1 MPWREHFFRQGSSLP
16 LLSRRKPSGWA
27 KTKNIRKQDLFIIQ
41 IYSFMKQVYLSL
53 LLAGLTAAPAL
64 GQKTTVNAFP
74 KPLAPVANAGMK
86 APQFHLPS
94 AIDDKKKG
102 ITMYAGQRLDQSKH
116 RSWVKWQTG
125 DSFNFTKIY
134 EYIHHDKYNED
145 QQRGIYMGAYDSSN
159 DTYYAFF
166 NMHYTYGDMPM
177 ALAKVDM
184 LTGDTTNVFQFADLA
199 EPDVEQTAWYN
210 GRYKYAMAYDPV
222 NEVMYALGADY
233 ENGDPN
239 LGYTVLYE
247 VNLNATTLNDLFKK
261 VKDMD
266 GLYWD
271 FCFDTQG
278 NAWFAQKYGGS
289 DGIVKGTNLVKMD
302 GDFNRI
308 SEVKMQ
314 SEWGEDINSIYFS
327 TMYFDNSTGDLYYLP
342 CSDYGSTSLY
352 KVNPTTG
359 ISQSVAW
366 FNQGNHFT
374 GLYIP
379 YLTADNGAAPARV
392 SGLDAQADLNGAMKD
407 TIKWV
412 TPSKTWA
419 GDDLANLQS
428 VKIYRKNAGYATTE
442 LTKTADLIANSQL
455 LATVPA
461 TEKETAM
468 SWVDENPT
476 DGINT
481 YYVLAAND
489 KGNGV
494 IDSIRCYMGID
505 VPGAVGN
512 IMLEKNGTGV
522 NISWDAPE
530 KGANNGYIGT
540 EGLSY
545 KITRLPDSVVVA
557 ENVTDTKYTDNTLG
571 EQQSYSYT
579 VQAVNAKGAGA
590 IATSNPIMAGAALKT
605 PVSLAFDTQAD
616 ADRWST
622 NKMNNSIYFS
632 YAGGWS
638 DDYKCMIGYGTSTG
652 TVEGTLISPPLYLEE
667 GKTYRFTTD
676 FQADYFDD
684 AYFDLYV
691 GVGTNSESQDGAT
704 IIASR
709 EGEQYAEQYHR
720 EKYEDYFVAPASGT
734 YYYTLRVKTVDKY
747 NIFKLFGLK
756 VDYVAESDMA
766 ATSIDGVLEAVAQQ
780 ANECTVKV
788 RNLGSK
794 DQENYTVKLLMDNEG
809 KMVEVGSGTGTELLK
824 TGETADVKVS
834 FNPPYDGV
842 WDFYGVVVANGD
854 EVRTNDTTAVK
865 TLKVLE
871 AGSQGWTNIVTTGHK
886 EDLSSFGLFWN
897 DSENEYSQSVYYP
910 EEIKT
915 IKGGVIK
922 RIGWMYDGADN
933 LTDRSDPVD
942 VKIYLAHTDKK
953 SFAGE
958 GDLVLPSDR
967 ELVVEGQMV
976 FEPGKDHLI
985 SFALDTP
992 FEYNNEQNLAV
1003 ICEKSGTTGYNMCAL
1018 WHIYNNDWSTGY
1030 VERTLMNS
1038 GGYWSRPELP
1048 ILFLGIYDP
1057 TGVERVQL
1065 VGADVAYANG
1075 LLAFDQ
1081 VVNAEVYTVGGKLVS
1096 SFKGSSARLN
1106 LAKGMYVV
1114 RATAA
1119 DGQVMVK
1126 KINVK

>member
-1 MPWREHFFRQGSSLP
+1 
-16 LLSRRKPSGWA
+16 
-27 KTKNIRKQDLFIIQ
+27 
-41 IYSFMKQVYLSL
+41 MKQVYLSL
-53 LLAGLTAAPAL
+53 LLAGFTAAPAL

-86 APQFHLPS
+86 APQLHLPS

-271 FCFDTQG
+271 FCFDVQG
-278 NAWFAQKYGGS
+278 NAWFAQKYAGS

-379 YLTADNGAAPARV
+379 YLTADNAAAPARV

-632 YAGGWS
+632 YAGGWI

-652 TVEGTLISPPLYLEE
+652 TVEGTLISPALYLEE

-720 EKYEDYFVAPASGT
+720 EKYKDYFVAPASGT

-897 DSENEYSQSVYYP
+897 DSESEYSQSVYYP

-933 LTDRSDPVD
+933 LTDRSNPVD
-942 VKIYLAHTDKK
+942 VKIHLAHTDKK

-1003 ICEKSGTTGYNMCAL
+1003 ICEKSGTTGYNMCTL

>member
-1 MPWREHFFRQGSSLP
+1 
-16 LLSRRKPSGWA
+16 
-27 KTKNIRKQDLFIIQ
+27 
-41 IYSFMKQVYLSL
+41 MKQVYLSL

-222 NEVMYALGADY
+222 NDAMYALGADY

-247 VNLNATTLNDLFKK
+247 VNLNATTLNDLFTK

-271 FCFDTQG
+271 FCFDAQG
-278 NAWFAQKYGGS
+278 YAWFAQKYAGS

-302 GDFNRI
+302 GNFNRI

-359 ISQSVAW
+359 LSQSIAW

-428 VKIYRKNAGYATTE
+428 VKIYRKNAGFATTE

-468 SWVDENPT
+468 SWVDENPI

-505 VPGAVGN
+505 VPGAVSN

-522 NISWDAPE
+522 DISWTAPE

-545 KITRLPDSVVVA
+545 KITRLPDNVVVA

-571 EQQSYSYT
+571 EQQSYSYKI
-579 VQAVNAKGAGA
+579 QAVNTKGAGA
-590 IATSNPIMAGAALKT
+590 IATSDPIMAGSALKT
-605 PVSLAFDTQAD
+605 PISLVFDTQTD

-622 NKMNNSIYFS
+622 NKMNNSIYF
-632 YAGGWS
+632 YYGGGWS
-638 DDYKCMIGYGTSTG
+638 DDYKCMIGYGTSNG

-704 IIASR
+704 IIAKR

-756 VDYVAESDMA
+756 VDYVAENDMA

-794 DQENYTVKLLMDNEG
+794 NQENYTVKLLMDNEG
-809 KMVEVGSGTGTELLK
+809 KMVEVGTGTGNELLK
-824 TGETADVKVS
+824 IGETADVKVS

-865 TLKVLE
+865 TVKVLE

-886 EDLSSFGLFWN
+886 EGLSSFGLFWN
-897 DSENEYSQSVYYP
+897 DSESEYSQSVYYP

-933 LTDRSDPVD
+933 LTDRSNPVD

-985 SFALDTP
+985 SFSLDTP

-1018 WHIYNNDWSTGY
+1018 WHIYNDDWSTGY

>member
-1 MPWREHFFRQGSSLP
+1 
-16 LLSRRKPSGWA
+16 
-27 KTKNIRKQDLFIIQ
+27 
-41 IYSFMKQVYLSL
+41 MKQVYLSL

-199 EPDVEQTAWYN
+199 EPDVEQTVWYN

-247 VNLNATTLNDLFKK
+247 VNLNATTLNDLFSK

-271 FCFDTQG
+271 FCFDAQG
-278 NAWFAQKYGGS
+278 NAWFAQKYAGS

-302 GDFNRI
+302 GNFNRI

-359 ISQSVAW
+359 LSQSIAW

-468 SWVDENPT
+468 SWVDENPI

-505 VPGAVGN
+505 VPGAVSN
-512 IMLEKNGTGV
+512 IMLENNGTGV
-522 NISWDAPE
+522 DISWTAPE

-545 KITRLPDSVVVA
+545 KITRLPDNVVVA

-579 VQAVNAKGAGA
+579 IQAVNAKGAGA
-590 IATSNPIMAGAALKT
+590 IATSDPIMAGSALKT
-605 PVSLAFDTQAD
+605 PISLAFDTQTD

-622 NKMNNSIYFS
+622 NKMSNSIYFY

-638 DDYKCMIGYGTSTG
+638 DDYKCMIGYGTSNG

-676 FQADYFDD
+676 FQADFFED

-704 IIASR
+704 IIAKR

-794 DQENYTVKLLMDNEG
+794 NQENYTVKLLMDNEG
-809 KMVEVGSGTGTELLK
+809 KMVEVGTGTGTELLK

-865 TLKVLE
+865 TVKVLE

-897 DSENEYSQSVYYP
+897 DSESEYSQSVYYP

-915 IKGGVIK
+915 IKGGIIK

-933 LTDRSDPVD
+933 LTDRSNPVD

-985 SFALDTP
+985 SFSLDTP

>member
-1 MPWREHFFRQGSSLP
+1 
-16 LLSRRKPSGWA
+16 
-27 KTKNIRKQDLFIIQ
+27 
-41 IYSFMKQVYLSL
+41 MKQVYLSL

-166 NMHYTYGDMPM
+166 NMHYTFGDMPM

-271 FCFDTQG
+271 FCFDVQG

-359 ISQSVAW
+359 ISQNVAW

-505 VPGAVGN
+505 VPGAVSN

-522 NISWDAPE
+522 DISWTAPE

-590 IATSNPIMAGAALKT
+590 IATSNPIMAGSALKT
-605 PVSLAFDTQAD
+605 PVSLAFDTQTD

-622 NKMNNSIYFS
+622 NKMNNSIYFY

-638 DDYKCMIGYGTSTG
+638 DDYKCMIGYGTTTG

-676 FQADYFDD
+676 FQADFFDD

-709 EGEQYAEQYHR
+709 EGEQYAEPYHR

-756 VDYVAESDMA
+756 VDYVAENDMA

-854 EVRTNDTTAVK
+854 EVRANDTTAVK

-897 DSENEYSQSVYYP
+897 DSESEYSQSVYYP

-942 VKIYLAHTDKK
+942 VKIHLAHTDKK

>member
-1 MPWREHFFRQGSSLP
+1 
-16 LLSRRKPSGWA
+16 
-27 KTKNIRKQDLFIIQ
+27 
-41 IYSFMKQVYLSL
+41 MKQVYLSL

-86 APQFHLPS
+86 APQLHLPS
-94 AIDDKKKG
+94 AIDDKTKG

-247 VNLNATTLNDLFKK
+247 VNLNATTLNDLFSK

-271 FCFDTQG
+271 FCFDAQG

-302 GDFNRI
+302 GNFNRI

-419 GDDLANLQS
+419 GDDLANLQT

-468 SWVDENPT
+468 SWVDENPI

-505 VPGAVGN
+505 VPGAVSN

-545 KITRLPDSVVVA
+545 KITRLPDNVVVA
-557 ENVTDTKYTDNTLG
+557 ENVTETKYTDNTLG

-579 VQAVNAKGAGA
+579 IQAVNAKGAGA

-605 PVSLAFDTQAD
+605 PISLAFDTQAD

-622 NKMNNSIYFS
+622 NKMNNSIYFY

-854 EVRTNDTTAVK
+854 EVRANDTTAVK

-897 DSENEYSQSVYYP
+897 DSESEYSQSVYYP

>member
-1 MPWREHFFRQGSSLP
+1 
-16 LLSRRKPSGWA
+16 
-27 KTKNIRKQDLFIIQ
+27 
-41 IYSFMKQVYLSL
+41 MKQVYLSL

-145 QQRGIYMGAYDSSN
+145 QQRGIYMGAYDSSD

-247 VNLNATTLNDLFKK
+247 VNLNATTLNDLFSK

-271 FCFDTQG
+271 FCFDAQG

-302 GDFNRI
+302 GNFNRI

-392 SGLDAQADLNGAMKD
+392 LGLDAQADLNGAMKD

-468 SWVDENPT
+468 SWVDENPI

-505 VPGAVGN
+505 VPGAVSN

-522 NISWDAPE
+522 DISWTAPE

-545 KITRLPDSVVVA
+545 KITRLPDNVVVA

-579 VQAVNAKGAGA
+579 IQAVNAKGAGA
-590 IATSNPIMAGAALKT
+590 IATSDPIMAGSALKT
-605 PVSLAFDTQAD
+605 PVSLAFDTQTD

-622 NKMNNSIYFS
+622 NKMNNSIYFY

-638 DDYKCMIGYGTSTG
+638 DDYKCMIGYGTSNG

-676 FQADYFDD
+676 FQADFFED

-704 IIASR
+704 IIAKR

-794 DQENYTVKLLMDNEG
+794 NQENYTVKLLMDNEG
-809 KMVEVGSGTGTELLK
+809 KMVEVGTGTGTELLK

-897 DSENEYSQSVYYP
+897 DSESEYSQSVYYP

-915 IKGGVIK
+915 IKGGIIK

-933 LTDRSDPVD
+933 LTDRSNPVD

-985 SFALDTP
+985 SFSLDTP

>member
-1 MPWREHFFRQGSSLP
+1 
-16 LLSRRKPSGWA
+16 
-27 KTKNIRKQDLFIIQ
+27 
-41 IYSFMKQVYLSL
+41 MKQVYLSL

-102 ITMYAGQRLDQSKH
+102 ITMYAGQRLDQGKH

-166 NMHYTYGDMPM
+166 NMHYTFGDMPM

-222 NEVMYALGADY
+222 QKVMYALGADY

-247 VNLNATTLNDLFKK
+247 VNLNATTLNDLFTK

-366 FNQGNHFT
+366 FYQGNHFT

-419 GDDLANLQS
+419 GDDLANLQT

-455 LATVPA
+455 LAAVPA

-632 YAGGWS
+632 YAGGWI
-638 DDYKCMIGYGTSTG
+638 DDNKCMIGYGTSTG

-854 EVRTNDTTAVK
+854 EVRANDTTAVK

-897 DSENEYSQSVYYP
+897 DSESEYSQSVYYP

-933 LTDRSDPVD
+933 LTDRSNPVD

-1038 GGYWSRPELP
+1038 GGYWSRAELP

>member
-1 MPWREHFFRQGSSLP
+1 
-16 LLSRRKPSGWA
+16 
-27 KTKNIRKQDLFIIQ
+27 
-41 IYSFMKQVYLSL
+41 MKQVYLSL

-352 KVNPTTG
+352 KVNSTTG

-419 GDDLANLQS
+419 GDDLANLQT

-522 NISWDAPE
+522 DISWTAPE

-605 PVSLAFDTQAD
+605 PVSLAFDTQTD

-622 NKMNNSIYFS
+622 NKMNNSIYFY

-638 DDYKCMIGYGTSTG
+638 DDYKCMIGYGTTTG

-676 FQADYFDD
+676 FQADFFDD

-709 EGEQYAEQYHR
+709 EGEQYAEPYHR

-854 EVRTNDTTAVK
+854 EVRANDTTAVK

-897 DSENEYSQSVYYP
+897 DSESEYSQSVYYP

-933 LTDRSDPVD
+933 LTDRSNPVD

-1003 ICEKSGTTGYNMCAL
+1003 ICEKSGTTGYNMCTL

>member
-1 MPWREHFFRQGSSLP
+1 
-16 LLSRRKPSGWA
+16 
-27 KTKNIRKQDLFIIQ
+27 
-41 IYSFMKQVYLSL
+41 MKQVYLSL

-145 QQRGIYMGAYDSSN
+145 QQRGIYMGAYDTSN

-222 NEVMYALGADY
+222 NKAMYALGADY

-239 LGYTVLYE
+239 LGYTVLYQ
-247 VNLNATTLNDLFKK
+247 VNLNATTLNDLFSK
-261 VKDMD
+261 VMDMD

-271 FCFDTQG
+271 FCFDAQG
-278 NAWFAQKYGGS
+278 NAWFAQKYAGS

-302 GDFNRI
+302 GNFNRI

-342 CSDYGSTSLY
+342 CSDHGSTSLY

-419 GDDLANLQS
+419 GDDLANLQT

-540 EGLSY
+540 EVLSY

-571 EQQSYSYT
+571 EQRSYSYT

-632 YAGGWS
+632 YAGGWC

-747 NIFKLFGLK
+747 NIFKFFGLK

-854 EVRTNDTTAVK
+854 EVRANDTTAVK

-897 DSENEYSQSVYYP
+897 DSESEYSQSVYYP

-933 LTDRSDPVD
+933 LTDRSNPVD

>member
-1 MPWREHFFRQGSSLP
+1 
-16 LLSRRKPSGWA
+16 
-27 KTKNIRKQDLFIIQ
+27 
-41 IYSFMKQVYLSL
+41 MKQVYLSL

-86 APQFHLPS
+86 APQLHLPS

-166 NMHYTYGDMPM
+166 NMHYTFGDMPM

-271 FCFDTQG
+271 FCFDVQG
-278 NAWFAQKYGGS
+278 NAWFAQKYAGS

-522 NISWDAPE
+522 DISWTAPE

-605 PVSLAFDTQAD
+605 PVSLAFDTQTD

-622 NKMNNSIYFS
+622 NKMNNSIYFY

-638 DDYKCMIGYGTSTG
+638 DDYKCMIGYGTTTG

-676 FQADYFDD
+676 FQADFFDD

-709 EGEQYAEQYHR
+709 EGEQYAEPYHR

-854 EVRTNDTTAVK
+854 DVRANDTTAVK

-897 DSENEYSQSVYYP
+897 DSESEYSQSVYYP

-933 LTDRSDPVD
+933 LTDRSNPVD

-953 SFAGE
+953 SFAGV

-1003 ICEKSGTTGYNMCAL
+1003 ICEKSGTTGYNMCTL

>member
-1 MPWREHFFRQGSSLP
+1 
-16 LLSRRKPSGWA
+16 
-27 KTKNIRKQDLFIIQ
+27 
-41 IYSFMKQVYLSL
+41 MKQVYLSL

-145 QQRGIYMGAYDSSN
+145 QQRGIYMGAYDSSD

-239 LGYTVLYE
+239 LGYTVLYA
-247 VNLNATTLNDLFKK
+247 VNLNATTLNDLFSK

-271 FCFDTQG
+271 FCFDAQG

-302 GDFNRI
+302 GNFNRI

-461 TEKETAM
+461 TEKKTAM
-468 SWVDENPT
+468 SWVDENPI

-505 VPGAVGN
+505 VPGAVSN

-522 NISWDAPE
+522 DISWTAPE

-545 KITRLPDSVVVA
+545 KITRLPDNVVVA

-579 VQAVNAKGAGA
+579 IQAVNAKGAGA
-590 IATSNPIMAGAALKT
+590 IATSDPIMAGSALKT
-605 PVSLAFDTQAD
+605 PISLAFDTQTD

-622 NKMNNSIYFS
+622 NKMSNSIYFY

-638 DDYKCMIGYGTSTG
+638 DDYKCMIGYGTSNG

-676 FQADYFDD
+676 FQADFFED

-704 IIASR
+704 IIAKR

-794 DQENYTVKLLMDNEG
+794 NQENYTVKLLMDNEG
-809 KMVEVGSGTGTELLK
+809 KMVEVGTGTGTELLK

-865 TLKVLE
+865 TVKVLE

-897 DSENEYSQSVYYP
+897 DSESEYSQSVYYP

-915 IKGGVIK
+915 IKGGIIK

-933 LTDRSDPVD
+933 LTDRSNPVD

-985 SFALDTP
+985 SFSLDTP

>member
-1 MPWREHFFRQGSSLP
+1 
-16 LLSRRKPSGWA
+16 
-27 KTKNIRKQDLFIIQ
+27 
-41 IYSFMKQVYLSL
+41 MKQVYLSL

-166 NMHYTYGDMPM
+166 NMHYTFGDMPM

-271 FCFDTQG
+271 FCFDVQG
-278 NAWFAQKYGGS
+278 NAWFAQKYAGS

-379 YLTADNGAAPARV
+379 YLTADNAAAPARV
-392 SGLDAQADLNGAMKD
+392 SGLDAQADLNGAMND

-419 GDDLANLQS
+419 GDDLANLQT

-522 NISWDAPE
+522 DISWTAPE

-605 PVSLAFDTQAD
+605 PVSLAFDTQTD

-622 NKMNNSIYFS
+622 NKMNNSIYFY

-638 DDYKCMIGYGTSTG
+638 DDFKCMIGYGTTTG

-676 FQADYFDD
+676 FQADFFDD

-709 EGEQYAEQYHR
+709 EGEQYAEPYHR

-854 EVRTNDTTAVK
+854 DVRANDTTAVK

-897 DSENEYSQSVYYP
+897 DSESEYSQSVYYP

-933 LTDRSDPVD
+933 LTDRSNPVD
-942 VKIYLAHTDKK
+942 VKIHLAHTDKK

>member
-1 MPWREHFFRQGSSLP
+1 
-16 LLSRRKPSGWA
+16 
-27 KTKNIRKQDLFIIQ
+27 
-41 IYSFMKQVYLSL
+41 MKQVYLSL

-166 NMHYTYGDMPM
+166 NMHYTFGDMPM

-419 GDDLANLQS
+419 GDDLANLQT

-494 IDSIRCYMGID
+494 IDSIRCYMGLD

-571 EQQSYSYT
+571 ELQSYSYT

-652 TVEGTLISPPLYLEE
+652 TVEGTLISPALYLEE

-854 EVRTNDTTAVK
+854 EVRANDTTAVK

-897 DSENEYSQSVYYP
+897 DSESEYSQSVYYP

-953 SFAGE
+953 SFAGV

>member
-1 MPWREHFFRQGSSLP
+1 
-16 LLSRRKPSGWA
+16 
-27 KTKNIRKQDLFIIQ
+27 
-41 IYSFMKQVYLSL
+41 MKQVYLSL

-145 QQRGIYMGAYDSSN
+145 QQRGIYMGAYDTSN

-199 EPDVEQTAWYN
+199 EPDVEQTVWYN

-271 FCFDTQG
+271 FCFDAQG

-342 CSDYGSTSLY
+342 CSDNGSTSLY

-419 GDDLANLQS
+419 GDDLANLQT

-540 EGLSY
+540 ERLSY

-632 YAGGWS
+632 YAGGWI

-854 EVRTNDTTAVK
+854 DVRTNDTTAVK

-897 DSENEYSQSVYYP
+897 DSESEYSQSVYYP

-933 LTDRSDPVD
+933 LTDRSNPVD

>member
-1 MPWREHFFRQGSSLP
+1 
-16 LLSRRKPSGWA
+16 
-27 KTKNIRKQDLFIIQ
+27 
-41 IYSFMKQVYLSL
+41 MKQVYLSL

-166 NMHYTYGDMPM
+166 NMHYTFGDMPM

-239 LGYTVLYE
+239 LGYTVLYT

-271 FCFDTQG
+271 FCFDVQG

-366 FNQGNHFT
+366 FNQRNHFT

-419 GDDLANLQS
+419 GDDLANLQT

-505 VPGAVGN
+505 VPGAVSN

-522 NISWDAPE
+522 NISWTAPE

-590 IATSNPIMAGAALKT
+590 IATSNPILAGAALKT

-632 YAGGWS
+632 YAGGWI

-854 EVRTNDTTAVK
+854 EVRANDTTAVK

-897 DSENEYSQSVYYP
+897 DSESEYSQSVYYP

-953 SFAGE
+953 SFAGG

>member
-1 MPWREHFFRQGSSLP
+1 
-16 LLSRRKPSGWA
+16 
-27 KTKNIRKQDLFIIQ
+27 
-41 IYSFMKQVYLSL
+41 MKQVYLSL

-199 EPDVEQTAWYN
+199 KPDVEQTVWYN

-247 VNLNATTLNDLFKK
+247 VNLNATTLNDLFTK

-271 FCFDTQG
+271 FCFDAQG
-278 NAWFAQKYGGS
+278 NAWFAQKYAGS

-359 ISQSVAW
+359 LSQSIAW

-428 VKIYRKNAGYATTE
+428 VKIYRKNAGFATTE

-468 SWVDENPT
+468 SWVDENPI

-505 VPGAVGN
+505 VPGAVSN

-522 NISWDAPE
+522 DISWTAPE

-545 KITRLPDSVVVA
+545 KITRLPDNVVVA

-571 EQQSYSYT
+571 EQQSYSYKI
-579 VQAVNAKGAGA
+579 QAVNAKGAGA
-590 IATSNPIMAGAALKT
+590 IATSDPIMAGSALKT
-605 PVSLAFDTQAD
+605 PISLAFDTQTD

-622 NKMNNSIYFS
+622 NKMNNSIYF
-632 YAGGWS
+632 YYGGGWS
-638 DDYKCMIGYGTSTG
+638 DDYKCMIGYGTSNG

-704 IIASR
+704 IIAKR

-756 VDYVAESDMA
+756 VDYVAENDMA

-809 KMVEVGSGTGTELLK
+809 KMVEVGTGTGTELLK

-865 TLKVLE
+865 TVKVLE

-886 EDLSSFGLFWN
+886 EGLSSFGLFWN
-897 DSENEYSQSVYYP
+897 DSESEYSQSVYYP

-915 IKGGVIK
+915 IKGGIIK

-933 LTDRSDPVD
+933 LTDRSNPVD

-985 SFALDTP
+985 SFSLDTP

-1018 WHIYNNDWSTGY
+1018 WHIYNDDWSTGY

-1119 DGQVMVK
+1119 DGKVMVK

>member
-1 MPWREHFFRQGSSLP
+1 
-16 LLSRRKPSGWA
+16 
-27 KTKNIRKQDLFIIQ
+27 
-41 IYSFMKQVYLSL
+41 MKQVYLSL

-86 APQFHLPS
+86 APQLHLPS

-271 FCFDTQG
+271 FCFDVQG
-278 NAWFAQKYGGS
+278 NAWFAQKYAGS

-379 YLTADNGAAPARV
+379 YLTADNAAAPARV
-392 SGLDAQADLNGAMKD
+392 SGLDAQADLNGAMND

-419 GDDLANLQS
+419 GDDLANLQT

-522 NISWDAPE
+522 DISWTAPE

-605 PVSLAFDTQAD
+605 PVSLAFDTQTD

-622 NKMNNSIYFS
+622 NKMNNSIYFY

-638 DDYKCMIGYGTSTG
+638 DDYKCMIGYGTTTG

-676 FQADYFDD
+676 FQADFFDD

-709 EGEQYAEQYHR
+709 EGEQYAELYHR

-854 EVRTNDTTAVK
+854 DVRANDTTAVK

-897 DSENEYSQSVYYP
+897 DSESEYSQSVYYP

-933 LTDRSDPVD
+933 LTDRSNPVD

-953 SFAGE
+953 SFAGV

>member
-1 MPWREHFFRQGSSLP
+1 
-16 LLSRRKPSGWA
+16 
-27 KTKNIRKQDLFIIQ
+27 
-41 IYSFMKQVYLSL
+41 MKQVYFSL

-86 APQFHLPS
+86 APQLHLPS

-159 DTYYAFF
+159 ETYYAFF

-366 FNQGNHFT
+366 FNQRNHFT

-419 GDDLANLQS
+419 GDDLANLQT

-505 VPGAVGN
+505 VPGAVSN

-522 NISWDAPE
+522 DISWTAPE

-605 PVSLAFDTQAD
+605 PVSLAFDTQTD

-622 NKMNNSIYFS
+622 NKMNNSIDFY

-638 DDYKCMIGYGTSTG
+638 DDYKCMIGYGTTTG
-652 TVEGTLISPPLYLEE
+652 TVEGTLISPSLYLEE

-676 FQADYFDD
+676 FQADFFDD

-709 EGEQYAEQYHR
+709 EGEQYAEPYHR

-854 EVRTNDTTAVK
+854 EVRANDTTTVK

-897 DSENEYSQSVYYP
+897 DSESEYSQSVYYP

-953 SFAGE
+953 SFAGA

-1030 VERTLMNS
+1030 VERTLMKS
-1038 GGYWSRPELP
+1038 GGYWSRAELP

>member
-1 MPWREHFFRQGSSLP
+1 
-16 LLSRRKPSGWA
+16 
-27 KTKNIRKQDLFIIQ
+27 
-41 IYSFMKQVYLSL
+41 MKQVYLSL

-222 NEVMYALGADY
+222 NDAMYALGADY

-247 VNLNATTLNDLFKK
+247 VNLNATTLNDLFTK

-271 FCFDTQG
+271 FCFDAQG
-278 NAWFAQKYGGS
+278 YAWFAQKYAGS

-302 GDFNRI
+302 GNFNRI

-359 ISQSVAW
+359 LSQSIAW

-428 VKIYRKNAGYATTE
+428 VKIYRKNAGFATTE

-468 SWVDENPT
+468 SWVDENPI

-505 VPGAVGN
+505 VPGAVSN

-522 NISWDAPE
+522 DISWTAPE

-545 KITRLPDSVVVA
+545 KITRLPDNVVVA

-571 EQQSYSYT
+571 EQQSYSYKI
-579 VQAVNAKGAGA
+579 QAVNAKGAGA
-590 IATSNPIMAGAALKT
+590 IATSDPIMAGSALKT
-605 PVSLAFDTQAD
+605 PISLAFDTQTD

-622 NKMNNSIYFS
+622 NKMNNSIYF
-632 YAGGWS
+632 YYGGGWS
-638 DDYKCMIGYGTSTG
+638 DDYKCMIGYGTSNG

-704 IIASR
+704 IIAKR

-794 DQENYTVKLLMDNEG
+794 NQENYTVKLLMDNEG
-809 KMVEVGSGTGTELLK
+809 KMVEVGTGTGTELLK
-824 TGETADVKVS
+824 IGETADVKVS

-865 TLKVLE
+865 TVKVLE

-886 EDLSSFGLFWN
+886 EGLSSFGLFWN
-897 DSENEYSQSVYYP
+897 DSESEYSQSVYYP

-933 LTDRSDPVD
+933 LTDRSNPVD

-958 GDLVLPSDR
+958 VDLVLPSDR

-985 SFALDTP
+985 SFSLDTP

-1018 WHIYNNDWSTGY
+1018 WHIYNDDWSTGY

>member
-1 MPWREHFFRQGSSLP
+1 
-16 LLSRRKPSGWA
+16 
-27 KTKNIRKQDLFIIQ
+27 
-41 IYSFMKQVYLSL
+41 MKQVYLSL

-222 NEVMYALGADY
+222 NDAMYALGADY

-247 VNLNATTLNDLFKK
+247 VNLNATTLNDLFTK

-271 FCFDTQG
+271 FCFDAQG
-278 NAWFAQKYGGS
+278 NAWFAQKYAGS

-302 GDFNRI
+302 GNFNRI

-359 ISQSVAW
+359 LSQSIAW

-455 LATVPA
+455 LVTVPA

-468 SWVDENPT
+468 SWVDENPI

-505 VPGAVGN
+505 VPGAVSN

-522 NISWDAPE
+522 NISWTAPE

-545 KITRLPDSVVVA
+545 KITRLPDNVVVA

-579 VQAVNAKGAGA
+579 IQAVNAKGAGA
-590 IATSNPIMAGAALKT
+590 IATSDPIMAGAALKT
-605 PVSLAFDTQAD
+605 PISLTFDTQAD

-622 NKMNNSIYFS
+622 NKMNNSIYF
-632 YAGGWS
+632 YYGGGWS
-638 DDYKCMIGYGTSTG
+638 DDYKCMIGYGTSNG

-704 IIASR
+704 IIAKR

-756 VDYVAESDMA
+756 VDYVAENDMA

-794 DQENYTVKLLMDNEG
+794 NQENYTVKLLMDNEG

-824 TGETADVKVS
+824 IGETADVKVS

-865 TLKVLE
+865 TVKVLE

-886 EDLSSFGLFWN
+886 EGLSSFGLFWN
-897 DSENEYSQSVYYP
+897 DSESEYSQSVYYP

-915 IKGGVIK
+915 IKGGIIK

-933 LTDRSDPVD
+933 LTDRSNPVD

-985 SFALDTP
+985 SFSLDTP

-1018 WHIYNNDWSTGY
+1018 WHIYNDDWSTGY

>member
-1 MPWREHFFRQGSSLP
+1 
-16 LLSRRKPSGWA
+16 
-27 KTKNIRKQDLFIIQ
+27 
-41 IYSFMKQVYLSL
+41 MKQVFLSL

-271 FCFDTQG
+271 FCFDVQG
-278 NAWFAQKYGGS
+278 NAWFAQKYAGS

-379 YLTADNGAAPARV
+379 YLTADNAAAPARV
-392 SGLDAQADLNGAMKD
+392 SGLDAQADLNGAMND

-419 GDDLANLQS
+419 GDDLANLQT

-505 VPGAVGN
+505 VPGAVSN

-522 NISWDAPE
+522 DISWTAPE

-571 EQQSYSYT
+571 EQQSYSYKI
-579 VQAVNAKGAGA
+579 QAVNAKGAGA
-590 IATSNPIMAGAALKT
+590 IATSDPIMAGSALKT
-605 PVSLAFDTQAD
+605 PISLAFDTQTD

-622 NKMNNSIYFS
+622 NKMKNSIYF
-632 YAGGWS
+632 YYGGGWI
-638 DDYKCMIGYGTSTG
+638 DDYKCMIGYGTSNG

-676 FQADYFDD
+676 FQADFFDD

-691 GVGTNSESQDGAT
+691 GVGTNSESQDDAT

-709 EGEQYAEQYHR
+709 EGEQYAEPYHR

-756 VDYVAESDMA
+756 VDYVAENDMA
-766 ATSIDGVLEAVAQQ
+766 AMSIDGVLEAVAQQ

-809 KMVEVGSGTGTELLK
+809 KMVEVGTGTGNELLK

-865 TLKVLE
+865 TVKVLE

-886 EDLSSFGLFWN
+886 EGLSSFGLFWN
-897 DSENEYSQSVYYP
+897 DSESEYSQSVYYP

-933 LTDRSDPVD
+933 LTDRSNPVD
-942 VKIYLAHTDKK
+942 VKIHLAHTDKK

-985 SFALDTP
+985 SFSLDTP

-1018 WHIYNNDWSTGY
+1018 WHIYNDDWSTGY

>member
-1 MPWREHFFRQGSSLP
+1 
-16 LLSRRKPSGWA
+16 
-27 KTKNIRKQDLFIIQ
+27 
-41 IYSFMKQVYLSL
+41 MKQVYLSL

-166 NMHYTYGDMPM
+166 NMHYTFGDMPM

-247 VNLNATTLNDLFKK
+247 VNLNATTLNDLFSK

-271 FCFDTQG
+271 FCFDAQG

-302 GDFNRI
+302 GNFNRI

-419 GDDLANLQS
+419 GDDLANLQT

-616 ADRWST
+616 ADHWST

-652 TVEGTLISPPLYLEE
+652 TVEGTLISPSLYLEE

-842 WDFYGVVVANGD
+842 WDFYGVVVASGD
-854 EVRTNDTTAVK
+854 EVRANDTTAVK

-897 DSENEYSQSVYYP
+897 DSESEYSQSVYYP

-933 LTDRSDPVD
+933 LTDRSNPVD
-942 VKIYLAHTDKK
+942 VKIHLAHTDKK

-1038 GGYWSRPELP
+1038 GGYWSRAELP

>member
-1 MPWREHFFRQGSSLP
+1 
-16 LLSRRKPSGWA
+16 
-27 KTKNIRKQDLFIIQ
+27 
-41 IYSFMKQVYLSL
+41 MKQVYLSL

-74 KPLAPVANAGMK
+74 KPLAPVTNAGMK

-145 QQRGIYMGAYDSSN
+145 QQRGIYMGAYDSSD

-222 NEVMYALGADY
+222 NKVMYALGADY

-247 VNLNATTLNDLFKK
+247 VNLNATTLNDLFTK
-261 VKDMD
+261 VMDMD

-271 FCFDTQG
+271 FCFDAQG
-278 NAWFAQKYGGS
+278 NAWFAQKYAGS

-359 ISQSVAW
+359 LSQSIAW

-419 GDDLANLQS
+419 GDDLANLQT

-468 SWVDENPT
+468 SWVDENPI

-505 VPGAVGN
+505 VPGAVSN

-522 NISWDAPE
+522 NISWTAPE

-545 KITRLPDSVVVA
+545 KITRLPDNVVVA

-579 VQAVNAKGAGA
+579 IQAVNAKGAGA
-590 IATSNPIMAGAALKT
+590 IATSDPIMAGAALKT
-605 PVSLAFDTQAD
+605 PISLAFDTQAD

-622 NKMNNSIYFS
+622 NKMNNSIYF
-632 YAGGWS
+632 YYGGGWS
-638 DDYKCMIGYGTSTG
+638 DDYKCMIGYGTSNG

-704 IIASR
+704 IIAKR

-756 VDYVAESDMA
+756 VDYVAENDMA

-809 KMVEVGSGTGTELLK
+809 KMVEVGTGTGTELLK

-865 TLKVLE
+865 TVKVLE

-886 EDLSSFGLFWN
+886 EGLSSFGLFWN
-897 DSENEYSQSVYYP
+897 DSESEYSQSVYYP

-933 LTDRSDPVD
+933 LTDRSNPVD

-985 SFALDTP
+985 SFSLDTP

-1018 WHIYNNDWSTGY
+1018 WHIYNDDWSTGY

>member
-1 MPWREHFFRQGSSLP
+1 
-16 LLSRRKPSGWA
+16 
-27 KTKNIRKQDLFIIQ
+27 
-41 IYSFMKQVYLSL
+41 MKQVYLSL

-199 EPDVEQTAWYN
+199 KPDVEQTAWYN

-247 VNLNATTLNDLFKK
+247 VNLNATTLNDLFTK

-271 FCFDTQG
+271 FCFDAQG
-278 NAWFAQKYGGS
+278 NAWFAQKYAGS

-359 ISQSVAW
+359 LSQSIAW

-428 VKIYRKNAGYATTE
+428 VKIYRKNAGFATTE

-468 SWVDENPT
+468 SWVDENPI

-505 VPGAVGN
+505 VPGAVSN

-522 NISWDAPE
+522 DISWTAPE

-545 KITRLPDSVVVA
+545 KITRLPDNVVVA

-571 EQQSYSYT
+571 EQQSYSYKI
-579 VQAVNAKGAGA
+579 QAVNAKGAGA
-590 IATSNPIMAGAALKT
+590 IATSDPIMAGSALKT
-605 PVSLAFDTQAD
+605 PISLAFDTQTD

-622 NKMNNSIYFS
+622 NKMNNSIYF
-632 YAGGWS
+632 YYGGGWS
-638 DDYKCMIGYGTSTG
+638 DDYKCMIGYGTSNG

-704 IIASR
+704 IIAKR

-756 VDYVAESDMA
+756 VDYVAENDMA

-809 KMVEVGSGTGTELLK
+809 KMVEVGTGTGTELLK

-865 TLKVLE
+865 TVKVLE

-886 EDLSSFGLFWN
+886 EGLSSFGLFWN
-897 DSENEYSQSVYYP
+897 DSESEYSQSVYYP

-915 IKGGVIK
+915 IKGGIIK

-933 LTDRSDPVD
+933 LTDRSNPVD

-985 SFALDTP
+985 SFSLDTP

-1018 WHIYNNDWSTGY
+1018 WHIYNDDWSTGY

>member
-1 MPWREHFFRQGSSLP
+1 
-16 LLSRRKPSGWA
+16 
-27 KTKNIRKQDLFIIQ
+27 
-41 IYSFMKQVYLSL
+41 MKQVYLSL

-419 GDDLANLQS
+419 GDDLANLQT

-442 LTKTADLIANSQL
+442 LTKTAGLIANSQL

-481 YYVLAAND
+481 YYVLAANE

-505 VPGAVGN
+505 VPGAVSN

-854 EVRTNDTTAVK
+854 EVRANDTTAVK

-897 DSENEYSQSVYYP
+897 DSESEYSQSVYYP

-953 SFAGE
+953 SFAGV

>member
-1 MPWREHFFRQGSSLP
+1 
-16 LLSRRKPSGWA
+16 
-27 KTKNIRKQDLFIIQ
+27 
-41 IYSFMKQVYLSL
+41 MKQVYLSL

-166 NMHYTYGDMPM
+166 NMHYTFGDMPM

-222 NEVMYALGADY
+222 KEVMYALGADY

-247 VNLNATTLNDLFKK
+247 VNLNATTLNDLFTK

-302 GDFNRI
+302 GEFNRI

-366 FNQGNHFT
+366 FNQRNHFT

-419 GDDLANLQS
+419 GDDLANLQT

-632 YAGGWS
+632 YAGGWI

-652 TVEGTLISPPLYLEE
+652 TVEGTLISPTLYLEE

-854 EVRTNDTTAVK
+854 EVRANDTTAVK

-897 DSENEYSQSVYYP
+897 DSESEYSQSVYYP

-933 LTDRSDPVD
+933 LTDRSNPVD

-953 SFAGE
+953 SFAGG

-1048 ILFLGIYDP
+1048 ILYLGIYDP

>member
-1 MPWREHFFRQGSSLP
+1 
-16 LLSRRKPSGWA
+16 
-27 KTKNIRKQDLFIIQ
+27 
-41 IYSFMKQVYLSL
+41 MKQVYLSL

-166 NMHYTYGDMPM
+166 NVHYTYGDMPM

-247 VNLNATTLNDLFKK
+247 VNLNATTLNDLFSK

-271 FCFDTQG
+271 FCFDAQG

-302 GDFNRI
+302 GNFNRI

-468 SWVDENPT
+468 SWVDENPI

-522 NISWDAPE
+522 NISWTAPE

-579 VQAVNAKGAGA
+579 VLAVNAKGAGA
-590 IATSNPIMAGAALKT
+590 IATSDPIMAGSALKT
-605 PVSLAFDTQAD
+605 PISLAFDTQAD

-854 EVRTNDTTAVK
+854 EVRANDTTAVK

-897 DSENEYSQSVYYP
+897 DSESEYSQSVYYP

-933 LTDRSDPVD
+933 LTDRSNPVD

-1065 VGADVAYANG
+1065 VGANVAYANG

>member
-1 MPWREHFFRQGSSLP
+1 
-16 LLSRRKPSGWA
+16 
-27 KTKNIRKQDLFIIQ
+27 
-41 IYSFMKQVYLSL
+41 MKQVYLSL

-86 APQFHLPS
+86 APQLHLPS

-102 ITMYAGQRLDQSKH
+102 ITMYAGQRLDQSKR

-166 NMHYTYGDMPM
+166 NMHYTFGDMPM

-199 EPDVEQTAWYN
+199 EPDLEQTAWYN

-233 ENGDPN
+233 ENGNPN

-522 NISWDAPE
+522 DISWTAPE

-545 KITRLPDSVVVA
+545 KITRLPDNVVVA

-579 VQAVNAKGAGA
+579 IQAVNAKGAGA
-590 IATSNPIMAGAALKT
+590 IATSDPVMAGSALKT
-605 PVSLAFDTQAD
+605 PISLAFDTQTD

-622 NKMNNSIYFS
+622 NKMSNSIYFY

-638 DDYKCMIGYGTSTG
+638 DDYKCMIGYGTSNG
-652 TVEGTLISPPLYLEE
+652 TVEGTLISPSLYLEE

-676 FQADYFDD
+676 FQADFFDD

-704 IIASR
+704 IIAKR

-897 DSENEYSQSVYYP
+897 DSESEYSQSVYYP

-933 LTDRSDPVD
+933 LTDRSNPVD

-953 SFAGE
+953 SFAGV

-1030 VERTLMNS
+1030 VERTLMKS
-1038 GGYWSRPELP
+1038 GGYWSRSELP

>member
-1 MPWREHFFRQGSSLP
+1 
-16 LLSRRKPSGWA
+16 
-27 KTKNIRKQDLFIIQ
+27 
-41 IYSFMKQVYLSL
+41 MKQVYLSL

-271 FCFDTQG
+271 FCFDVQG
-278 NAWFAQKYGGS
+278 NAWFAQKYAGS

-379 YLTADNGAAPARV
+379 YLTADNAAAPARV
-392 SGLDAQADLNGAMKD
+392 SGLDAQADLNGAMND

-419 GDDLANLQS
+419 GDDLANLQT

-522 NISWDAPE
+522 DISWTAPE

-605 PVSLAFDTQAD
+605 PVSLAFDTQTD

-622 NKMNNSIYFS
+622 NKMNNSIYFY

-638 DDYKCMIGYGTSTG
+638 DDYKCMIGYGTTTG

-667 GKTYRFTTD
+667 GKTYRFTTA
-676 FQADYFDD
+676 FQADFFDD

-709 EGEQYAEQYHR
+709 EGEQYAEPYHR

-854 EVRTNDTTAVK
+854 DVRANDTTAVK

-897 DSENEYSQSVYYP
+897 DSESEYSQSVYYP

-933 LTDRSDPVD
+933 LTDRSNPVD

>member
-1 MPWREHFFRQGSSLP
+1 
-16 LLSRRKPSGWA
+16 
-27 KTKNIRKQDLFIIQ
+27 
-41 IYSFMKQVYLSL
+41 MKQVYLSL

-145 QQRGIYMGAYDSSN
+145 QQRGIYMGAYDSSD

-247 VNLNATTLNDLFKK
+247 VNLNATTLNDLFTK

-271 FCFDTQG
+271 FCFDAQG
-278 NAWFAQKYGGS
+278 NAWFAQKYAGS

-302 GDFNRI
+302 GNFNRI

-468 SWVDENPT
+468 SWVDENPI

-505 VPGAVGN
+505 VPGAVSN

-522 NISWDAPE
+522 NISWTAPE

-545 KITRLPDSVVVA
+545 KITRLPDNVVVA

-571 EQQSYSYT
+571 EQQSYSYKI
-579 VQAVNAKGAGA
+579 QAVNAKGAGA
-590 IATSNPIMAGAALKT
+590 IATSDPIMAGSALKT
-605 PVSLAFDTQAD
+605 PISLAFDTQTD

-622 NKMNNSIYFS
+622 NKMNNSIYF
-632 YAGGWS
+632 YYGGGWS
-638 DDYKCMIGYGTSTG
+638 DDYKCMIGYGTSNG

-704 IIASR
+704 IIAKR

-756 VDYVAESDMA
+756 VDYVAENDMA

-824 TGETADVKVS
+824 IGETADVKVS

-865 TLKVLE
+865 TVKVLE

-886 EDLSSFGLFWN
+886 EGLSSFGLFWN
-897 DSENEYSQSVYYP
+897 DSESEYSQSVYYP

-915 IKGGVIK
+915 IKGGIIK

-933 LTDRSDPVD
+933 LTDRSNPVD

-985 SFALDTP
+985 SFSLDTP

-1018 WHIYNNDWSTGY
+1018 WHIYNDDWSTGY

>member
-1 MPWREHFFRQGSSLP
+1 
-16 LLSRRKPSGWA
+16 
-27 KTKNIRKQDLFIIQ
+27 
-41 IYSFMKQVYLSL
+41 MKQIYLSL

-177 ALAKVDM
+177 ALAKVNM

-199 EPDVEQTAWYN
+199 KPDVEQTAWYN

-222 NEVMYALGADY
+222 QKVMYALGADY

-247 VNLNATTLNDLFKK
+247 VNLNATTLNDLFTK

-359 ISQSVAW
+359 ISQSVAL
-366 FNQGNHFT
+366 FYQGNHFT

-419 GDDLANLQS
+419 GDDLANLQT

-455 LATVPA
+455 LAAVPA

-468 SWVDENPT
+468 SWVDENPI

-632 YAGGWS
+632 YAGGWN

-709 EGEQYAEQYHR
+709 EGEQYAERYHR

-854 EVRTNDTTAVK
+854 EVRANDTTAVK

-897 DSENEYSQSVYYP
+897 DSESEYSQSVYYP

>member
-1 MPWREHFFRQGSSLP
+1 
-16 LLSRRKPSGWA
+16 
-27 KTKNIRKQDLFIIQ
+27 
-41 IYSFMKQVYLSL
+41 MKQVYLSL

-166 NMHYTYGDMPM
+166 NMHYTFGDMPM

-247 VNLNATTLNDLFKK
+247 VNLNATTLNDLFTK

-302 GDFNRI
+302 GEFNRI

-522 NISWDAPE
+522 DISWTAPE

-605 PVSLAFDTQAD
+605 PVSLAFDTQTD

-622 NKMNNSIYFS
+622 NKMNNSIYFY

-638 DDYKCMIGYGTSTG
+638 DDYKCMIGYGTTTG

-676 FQADYFDD
+676 FQADFFDD

-709 EGEQYAEQYHR
+709 EGEQYAEPYHR

-854 EVRTNDTTAVK
+854 DVRANDTTAVK

-897 DSENEYSQSVYYP
+897 DSESEYSQSVYYP

-933 LTDRSDPVD
+933 LTDRSNPVD

-953 SFAGE
+953 SFAGV

-1003 ICEKSGTTGYNMCAL
+1003 ICEKSGTTGYNMCTL

>member
-1 MPWREHFFRQGSSLP
+1 
-16 LLSRRKPSGWA
+16 
-27 KTKNIRKQDLFIIQ
+27 
-41 IYSFMKQVYLSL
+41 MKQVYLSL

-199 EPDVEQTAWYN
+199 EPDVEQTIWYN

-247 VNLNATTLNDLFKK
+247 VNLNATTLNDLFSK

-271 FCFDTQG
+271 FCFDAQG

-302 GDFNRI
+302 GNFNRI

-366 FNQGNHFT
+366 FYQGNHFT

-419 GDDLANLQS
+419 GDDLANLQT

-571 EQQSYSYT
+571 ALQSYSYT

-605 PVSLAFDTQAD
+605 PISLAFDTQAD

-622 NKMNNSIYFS
+622 NKMNNSIYFY

-638 DDYKCMIGYGTSTG
+638 DDYKCMIGYGTTTG

-854 EVRTNDTTAVK
+854 EVRANDTTAVK

-897 DSENEYSQSVYYP
+897 DSESEYSQSVYYP

-933 LTDRSDPVD
+933 LTDRSNPVD

>member
-1 MPWREHFFRQGSSLP
+1 
-16 LLSRRKPSGWA
+16 
-27 KTKNIRKQDLFIIQ
+27 
-41 IYSFMKQVYLSL
+41 MKQVYLSL

-86 APQFHLPS
+86 APQLHLPS

-145 QQRGIYMGAYDSSN
+145 QQRGIYMGAYDSSD

-184 LTGDTTNVFQFADLA
+184 LTGDTTNVFQFADLV

-379 YLTADNGAAPARV
+379 YLTADNAAAPARV

-419 GDDLANLQS
+419 GDDLANLQT

-522 NISWDAPE
+522 DISWTAPE

-605 PVSLAFDTQAD
+605 PVSFAFDTQTD

-622 NKMNNSIYFS
+622 NKMNNSIYFY

-638 DDYKCMIGYGTSTG
+638 DDYKCMIGYGTTTG

-676 FQADYFDD
+676 FQADFFDD

-709 EGEQYAEQYHR
+709 EGEQYAEPYHR
-720 EKYEDYFVAPASGT
+720 EKYEDYFVAPSSGT

-854 EVRTNDTTAVK
+854 DVRANDTTAVK

-897 DSENEYSQSVYYP
+897 DSESEYSQSVYYP

-933 LTDRSDPVD
+933 LTDRSNPVD

-953 SFAGE
+953 SFAGV

-1030 VERTLMNS
+1030 VERTLMKS
-1038 GGYWSRPELP
+1038 GGYWSRAELP

>member
-1 MPWREHFFRQGSSLP
+1 
-16 LLSRRKPSGWA
+16 
-27 KTKNIRKQDLFIIQ
+27 
-41 IYSFMKQVYLSL
+41 MKQVYLSL

-86 APQFHLPS
+86 APQLHLPS
-94 AIDDKKKG
+94 AIDDKTKG

-468 SWVDENPT
+468 SWVDENPI

-622 NKMNNSIYFS
+622 NKMNNSIYFY

-638 DDYKCMIGYGTSTG
+638 DDYKCMIGYGTTTG

-756 VDYVAESDMA
+756 VDYVAENDMA

-854 EVRTNDTTAVK
+854 DVRANDTTAVK

-897 DSENEYSQSVYYP
+897 DSESEYSQSVYYP

-933 LTDRSDPVD
+933 LTDRSNPVD

-1048 ILFLGIYDP
+1048 ILYLGIYDP

>member
-1 MPWREHFFRQGSSLP
+1 
-16 LLSRRKPSGWA
+16 
-27 KTKNIRKQDLFIIQ
+27 
-41 IYSFMKQVYLSL
+41 MKQVYLSL

-145 QQRGIYMGAYDSSN
+145 QQRGIYMGAYDSSD

-271 FCFDTQG
+271 FCFDAQG
-278 NAWFAQKYGGS
+278 NAWFAQKYAGS

-359 ISQSVAW
+359 LSQSIAW

-468 SWVDENPT
+468 SWVDENPI

-505 VPGAVGN
+505 VPGAVSN

-522 NISWDAPE
+522 DISWTAPE

-545 KITRLPDSVVVA
+545 KITRLPDNVVVA

-579 VQAVNAKGAGA
+579 IQAVNAKGAGA
-590 IATSNPIMAGAALKT
+590 IATSDPIMAGSALKT
-605 PVSLAFDTQAD
+605 PISLAFDTQTD

-622 NKMNNSIYFS
+622 NKMSNSIYFY

-638 DDYKCMIGYGTSTG
+638 DDYKCMIGYGTSNG

-676 FQADYFDD
+676 FQADFFED

-704 IIASR
+704 IIAKR

-809 KMVEVGSGTGTELLK
+809 KMVEVGTGTGTELLK

-854 EVRTNDTTAVK
+854 EVRANDTTAVK
-865 TLKVLE
+865 TVKVLE

-897 DSENEYSQSVYYP
+897 DSESEYSQSVYYP

-915 IKGGVIK
+915 IKGGIIK

-933 LTDRSDPVD
+933 LTDRSNPVD

-985 SFALDTP
+985 SFSLDTP

-1003 ICEKSGTTGYNMCAL
+1003 ICEKSGTTGYKMCAL

>member
-1 MPWREHFFRQGSSLP
+1 
-16 LLSRRKPSGWA
+16 
-27 KTKNIRKQDLFIIQ
+27 
-41 IYSFMKQVYLSL
+41 MKQVYLSL

-278 NAWFAQKYGGS
+278 NAWFAQKYAGS

-468 SWVDENPT
+468 SWVDENPI

-505 VPGAVGN
+505 VPGAVSN

-522 NISWDAPE
+522 DISWTAPE

-545 KITRLPDSVVVA
+545 KITRLPDNVVVA

-579 VQAVNAKGAGA
+579 IQAVNAKGAGA
-590 IATSNPIMAGAALKT
+590 IATSDPIMAGSALKT
-605 PVSLAFDTQAD
+605 PISLAFDTQTD

-622 NKMNNSIYFS
+622 NKMNNSIYFY

-638 DDYKCMIGYGTSTG
+638 DDYKCMIGYGTSNG

-676 FQADYFDD
+676 FQADFFDD

-704 IIASR
+704 IIAKR
-709 EGEQYAEQYHR
+709 EGEQYAEPYHR
-720 EKYEDYFVAPASGT
+720 EQYEDYFVAPASGT

-756 VDYVAESDMA
+756 VDYVAENDMA

-897 DSENEYSQSVYYP
+897 DSESEYSQSVYYP

-933 LTDRSDPVD
+933 LTDRSNPVD

>member
-1 MPWREHFFRQGSSLP
+1 
-16 LLSRRKPSGWA
+16 
-27 KTKNIRKQDLFIIQ
+27 
-41 IYSFMKQVYLSL
+41 MKQVYLSL

-271 FCFDTQG
+271 FCFDVQG
-278 NAWFAQKYGGS
+278 NAWFAQKYAGS

-342 CSDYGSTSLY
+342 CSDNGSTSLY

-379 YLTADNGAAPARV
+379 YLTADNAAAPARV
-392 SGLDAQADLNGAMKD
+392 SGLDAQADLNGAMND

-419 GDDLANLQS
+419 GDDLANLQT

-522 NISWDAPE
+522 DISWTAPE

-605 PVSLAFDTQAD
+605 PVSLAFDTQTD

-622 NKMNNSIYFS
+622 NKMNNSIYFY
-632 YAGGWS
+632 YAGGWC
-638 DDYKCMIGYGTSTG
+638 DDYKCMIGYGTTTG

-676 FQADYFDD
+676 FQADFFDD

-709 EGEQYAEQYHR
+709 EGEQYAEPYHR
-720 EKYEDYFVAPASGT
+720 EKYEDYFVAPASGI

-933 LTDRSDPVD
+933 LTDRSNPVD
-942 VKIYLAHTDKK
+942 VKIHLAHTDKK

-1003 ICEKSGTTGYNMCAL
+1003 ICEKSGTTGYNMCTL

>member
-1 MPWREHFFRQGSSLP
+1 
-16 LLSRRKPSGWA
+16 
-27 KTKNIRKQDLFIIQ
+27 
-41 IYSFMKQVYLSL
+41 MKQVYLSL

-86 APQFHLPS
+86 APQLHLPS
-94 AIDDKKKG
+94 AIDDKTKG

-145 QQRGIYMGAYDSSN
+145 QQRGIYMGAYDTSN

-468 SWVDENPT
+468 SWVDENPI

-605 PVSLAFDTQAD
+605 PISLAFDTQAD

-622 NKMNNSIYFS
+622 NKMNNSIYFY

-676 FQADYFDD
+676 FQADFFDD

-854 EVRTNDTTAVK
+854 EVRANDTTAVK

-897 DSENEYSQSVYYP
+897 DSESEYSQSVYYP

-933 LTDRSDPVD
+933 LTDRSNPVD

>member
-1 MPWREHFFRQGSSLP
+1 
-16 LLSRRKPSGWA
+16 
-27 KTKNIRKQDLFIIQ
+27 
-41 IYSFMKQVYLSL
+41 MKQVYLSL

-271 FCFDTQG
+271 FCFDAQG
-278 NAWFAQKYGGS
+278 NAWFAQKYAGS

-359 ISQSVAW
+359 LSQSIAW

-468 SWVDENPT
+468 SWVDENPI

-505 VPGAVGN
+505 VPGAVSN

-522 NISWDAPE
+522 DISWTAPE

-545 KITRLPDSVVVA
+545 KITRLPDNVVVA

-579 VQAVNAKGAGA
+579 IQAVNAKGAGA
-590 IATSNPIMAGAALKT
+590 IATSDPIMAGSALKT
-605 PVSLAFDTQAD
+605 PISLAFDTQTD

-622 NKMNNSIYFS
+622 NKMSNSIYFY

-638 DDYKCMIGYGTSTG
+638 DDYKCMIGYGTSNG

-676 FQADYFDD
+676 FQADFFDD

-709 EGEQYAEQYHR
+709 EGEQYAEPYHR
-720 EKYEDYFVAPASGT
+720 EQYEDYFVAPASGT

-756 VDYVAESDMA
+756 VDYVAENDMA

-794 DQENYTVKLLMDNEG
+794 NQENYTVKLLMDNEG
-809 KMVEVGSGTGTELLK
+809 KMVEVGTGTGTELLK

-865 TLKVLE
+865 TVKVLE

-897 DSENEYSQSVYYP
+897 DSESEYSQSVYYP

-933 LTDRSDPVD
+933 LTDRSNPVD

-985 SFALDTP
+985 SFSLDTP